1 MVVAKHHEEINS
13 GKTDFFLL
21 FNSVKKLLV
30 IVAVRNLAQRKEFK
44 IKVLFILT
52 KCSLQILYIVY
63 IPSEQSHTD
72 FYIKLFFNGPLFY
85 ISKLF
90 IRQN

>member
-52 KCSLQILYIVY
+52 KCSLVKNKVILIF
-63 IPSEQSHTD
+63 T
-72 FYIKLFFNGPLFY
+72 
-85 ISKLF
+85 
-90 IRQN
+90 